1 MKIRNLARKAPPAA
15 TSLTKLLSTTRKTG
29 GYRQFMHLIYNT
41 AGAVNGFDTKGHFL
55 RAVLQVTSCTTLVAI
70 PTPGGGC
77 ATNWA
82 DQGQGATPGATPAAA
97 KAAILQRVQ
106 QLEAANGGT
115 SATGGVPL
123 DAQGDAAGA
132 SSSSAKPAKS
142 RKPHAP
148 SLSAT
153 KDLLEHDHRQARPRQ
168 QRRDAVRHLHHSE
181 SGAGTMRR
189 GGVGAIAS
197 SPVMVGA
204 VTTLI
209 VILAVFLAYNAN
221 NGLPFVPSYRISVQV
236 PNAETLLPGNDVRI
250 GGVRVGF
257 VEDVVPVQHKDG
269 RVTAKA
275 DLKLDKNVDPIPVG
289 STVVVRAKSALGLK
303 YLEINR
309 TDSPNGYPEGSTLP
323 LKAANPHPVEYDQV
337 LSMFNGP
344 TRTAVRQNLVEFG
357 AVLAGRGPQ
366 INAAI
371 GQLRPLLRRLEPVA
385 RNLASSKT
393 GLARFFRE
401 AGNAAAEVAPVAQ
414 TQAHMFVAL
423 DTTFGALASVARP
436 FIQDTITETPPT
448 FDTLIRTSPRISTF
462 LRHNAALFADLR
474 PGVHALNENSPQI
487 AAALETGAR
496 VLPDT
501 PSLNAQLAPTAQ
513 SLERFATNPDVQG
526 GISRATQTLNYLSPT
541 LQFVTPAQSVCNYRP
556 SSPGTRRACSAWGTE
571 SVPASGS
578 SSCRAPV
585 DLTTRRARRPDPPTR
600 PGTRPTREARIQMP
614 TSSIRIPTP
623 TPPRRA
629 SLRANAK
636 RATRTTPRASSRS
649 GTRRG
654 IRE

>member
-1 MKIRNLARKAPPAA
+1 
-15 TSLTKLLSTTRKTG
+15 
-29 GYRQFMHLIYNT
+29 
-41 AGAVNGFDTKGHFL
+41 
-55 RAVLQVTSCTTLVAI
+55 
-70 PTPGGGC
+70 
-77 ATNWA
+77 
-82 DQGQGATPGATPAAA
+82 
-97 KAAILQRVQ
+97 
-106 QLEAANGGT
+106 
-115 SATGGVPL
+115 
-123 DAQGDAAGA
+123 
-132 SSSSAKPAKS
+132 
-142 RKPHAP
+142 
-148 SLSAT
+148 
-153 KDLLEHDHRQARPRQ
+153 
-168 QRRDAVRHLHHSE
+168 
-181 SGAGTMRR
+181 
-189 GGVGAIAS
+189 
-197 SPVMVGA
+197 MVGA

-236 PNAETLLPGNDVRI
+236 PNAETLVPGNDVRI

-269 RVTAKA
+269 RVTATA
-275 DLKLDKNVDPIPVG
+275 DLKLDKNVDPIPKG
-289 STVVVRAKSALGLK
+289 STVVVRARSALGLK

-309 TDSPNGYPEGSTLP
+309 TDNHKGYPEGATLP

-337 LSMFNGP
+337 LSMFNSP
-344 TRTAVRQNLVEFG
+344 TRTAIRQNLVEFG

-474 PGVHALNENSPQI
+474 PGVHALNQNSPQI

-496 VLPDT
+496 VLPDA
-501 PSLNAQLAPTAQ
+501 PSLNAQLPPTAQ

-526 GISRATQTLNYLSPT
+526 GISRSTQTLNYLSPT
-541 LQFVTPAQSVCNYRP
+541 LQFVTPAQSVCNYVTLLSRNAASLFSVGDQLGKGQRFLVM
-556 SSPGTRRACSAWGTE
+556 SSPGGPNNETS
-571 SVPASGS
+571 PASKPANKAGNEANPGS
-578 SSCRAPV
+578 SYPNANFLHSNPYPNTAS
-585 DLTTRRARRPDPPTR
+585 
-600 PGTRPTREARIQMP
+600 PGQHPRECEAGNEDYIVGKRVIGNVPGDQGIK
-614 TSSIRIPTP
+614 TQDQIPEQ
-623 TPPRRA
+623 
-629 SLRANAK
+629 LK
-636 RATRTTPRASSRS
+636 
-649 GTRRG
+649 GG
-654 IRE
+654 